1 MGMSSLMA
9 HSSPA
14 KAREAVQPASAMRR
28 RIATAE
34 ATRPGVP
41 GPRWSFGTLP
51 IRQGNTD
58 TLLGHRSDR
67 VATSVM
73 PMADAVPPR
82 VAGAS
87 GLAVQRAD
95 FPATEIPAA
104 GVLDDDAVD
113 LPEGGGATPA
123 ADPTGGG
130 PVPGPGAGAATPA
143 ADSCGQPRSMG
154 KTVSGAFIGG
164 VTMDDYYPDLTGRG
178 FWQHPGAGGTFD
190 TGTRAGG
197 VAQLFG
203 VIPSPCEPSQYTLA
217 QSVTRTRDRIN
228 GVTNPTEGQTLDD
241 LAKSGRHF
249 ATAPFRQEFLGGGT
263 APLGYVISM
272 ADPPSIGYG
281 PATNAEWDR
290 DFVTSLIGPAGR
302 QSVSWS
308 LSVRIE
314 NGVVKRNTLS

>member
-1 MGMSSLMA
+1 MRACDGRQREHGARNVHILFTQSRAVADSDA
-9 HSSPA
+9 FVA
-14 KAREAVQPASAMRR
+14 IIRKARGIWFDGGRQFHDIQAYGGAV
-28 RIATAE
+28 T
-34 ATRPGVP
+34 
-41 GPRWSFGTLP
+41 WSG
-51 IRQGNTD
+51 
-58 TLLGHRSDR
+58 
-67 VATSVM
+67 
-73 PMADAVPPR
+73 
-82 VAGAS
+82 
-87 GLAVQRAD
+87 
-95 FPATEIPAA
+95 
-104 GVLDDDAVD
+104 DDAASSR
-113 LPEGGGATPA
+113 P
-123 ADPTGGG
+123 
-130 PVPGPGAGAATPA
+130 
-143 ADSCGQPRSMG
+143 
-154 KTVSGAFIGG
+154 
-164 VTMDDYYPDLTGRG
+164 
-178 FWQHPGAGGTFD
+178 
-190 TGTRAGG
+190 
-197 VAQLFG
+197 
-203 VIPSPCEPSQYTLA
+203 IPSPCEPSQYTLA